1 MSKILGGIE
10 MSKNREITLIG
21 IEIKKSLIDKHM
33 TQTELAKRVGVS
45 KNYISD
51 IIHGR
56 YQFIRSRALKKI
68 LDELE
73 IKPIIKN

>member
-1 MSKILGGIE
+1 